1 MAQTCRIAEHLSQ
14 DARLRA
20 EILEDERLQVGPC
33 HVGVASHLGLLFE
46 HAAQAERE
54 HGGGSGAAG
63 GAALAK
69 LAAASFIAGLAS
81 NVFKIH

>member
-1 MAQTCRIAEHLSQ
+1 MLALHHTWAICLNTQPRPGANM
-14 DARLRA
+14 
-20 EILEDERLQVGPC
+20 
-33 HVGVASHLGLLFE
+33 
-46 HAAQAERE
+46 
-54 HGGGSGAAG
+54 GGGSGAAG